1 MLERQHEAFR
11 RRNAVAADD
20 VRILRSAA
28 ARVNDV
34 LLKSRVVSDRHT
46 VILPQHQPQ
55 VARLRVQHAADL
67 ERSLLQTGN

>member
-28 ARVNDV
+28 ALVNDV
-34 LLKSRVVSDRHT
+34 LLKGRVVD
-46 VILPQHQPQ
+46 
-55 VARLRVQHAADL
+55 
-67 ERSLLQTGN
+67 E